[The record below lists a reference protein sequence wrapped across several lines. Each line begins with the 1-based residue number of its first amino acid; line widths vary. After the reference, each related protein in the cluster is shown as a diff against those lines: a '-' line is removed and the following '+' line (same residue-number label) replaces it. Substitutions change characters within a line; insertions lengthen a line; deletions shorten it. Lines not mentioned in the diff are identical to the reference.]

1 MKEWLK
7 QNWKPASTVLALIV
21 MYLLAKFAPMA
32 EAERELALAICQ
44 ALDLVAVGAIPKFA
58 LVHKE

>member
-7 QNWKPASTVLALIV
+7 QNWRPTAAVVSLVV

-44 ALDLVAVGAIPKFA
+44 ALDLVAVGAIPSFA
-58 LVHKE
+58 RVEK